1 MTPWIILKLKIIMKI
16 ARSDNINFNDEIL
29 IPALVQ
35 LPAF

>member
-16 ARSDNINFNDEIL
+16 ARSDYINFNDDIL

-35 LPAF
+35 LHAF